1 MRGVRDPGAALCA
14 LAALAGVLLAGA
26 CNKSLVVEEDAQ
38 ITDLPPLVPAEPA
51 SREPAEGASREPALA
66 PAPAT
71 SPRADVGAGRADAGS
86 DGGAKAR
93 GGALAEGGAGGDGG
107 VCGDPPLRDCPL
119 KAWMKANSA
128 PAVMAQDLDALAAA
142 FDRIATFAPMADG
155 GKGIYE
161 NWVSIANDGADA
173 ARSASMVGV
182 KGACRGCHQQYK
194 EPYKAAMRARALL

>member
-1 MRGVRDPGAALCA
+1 MRGVRDQKAAA
-14 LAALAGVLLAGA
+14 LAALACVLLAGA

-51 SREPAEGASREPALA
+51 SREPAEGASGVPALA
-66 PAPAT
+66 PPAP
-71 SPRADVGAGRADAGS
+71 SIRIDLGAGRADAGS
-86 DGGAKAR
+86 DGGAKGR
-93 GGALAEGGAGGDGG
+93 GALAEAGAGGDGG
-107 VCGDPPLRDCPL
+107 VCGEPPLRDCPL
-119 KAWMKANSA
+119 KAWMKANCA

-142 FDRIATFAPMADG
+142 FDRIATFAPLADG
-155 GKGIYE
+155 GKGVYD